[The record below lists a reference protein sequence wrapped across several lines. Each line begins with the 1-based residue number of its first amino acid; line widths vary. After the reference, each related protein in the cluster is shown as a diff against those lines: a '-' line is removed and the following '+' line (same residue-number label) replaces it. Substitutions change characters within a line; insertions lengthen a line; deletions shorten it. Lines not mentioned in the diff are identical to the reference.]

1 MGFDAGQTVSVAATD
16 YGTEPVVGTLV
27 GLSAAEVVVER
38 HDARV
43 GTLHVHF
50 PRHGFEVKPA
60 A

>member
-1 MGFDAGQTVSVAATD
+1 MLFRS
-16 YGTEPVVGTLV
+16 EPVVGKLV

-38 HDARV
+38 HDTRS

-60 A
+60 G